1 MGLLERAAIEAAKK
15 VSETEEANTDV
26 RGVVK
31 ASKIF
36 PIISIVSL
44 LAGGFFLFFKLKVKQ
59 DSDSFLLY
67 VLAAAFVVTAVLLL
81 IYAHH
86 FRIEYDRTGFT
97 VRNFF
102 GKEKKYALDDVQK
115 IILKEDGFSV
125 VTTQGKVRVEKDF
138 FLGSMEF
145 MQYLRD
151 YLKEKQE

>member
-26 RGVVK
+26 TGIVK

-36 PIISIVSL
+36 PIVSIVSL
-44 LAGGFFLFFKLKVKQ
+44 LAGGFFLFFKLKIKQ

-67 VLAAAFVVTAVLLL
+67 VLAAAFIVTAVLLL

-97 VRNFF
+97 VHNFF

-115 IILKEDGFSV
+115 IVLKEDGFSI